1 MEKVEILERACR
13 ETLYIPDELSESIGA
28 ELIN

>member
-1 MEKVEILERACR
+1 MEKAEILKRTRC